1 MYFKLLGILLLSY
14 HLEKPLRD
22 SICRNFIGLMWL
34 DWIGLEWTWFYWI
47 GLECGLFWM
56 ALHSNGQHRTT
67 LNRTSLDSPGL
78 HWARNYAPDWNTPH
92 CTSVGG
98 TGLEW
103 TTALGFYGL
112 WMFRMEIHCN
122 LLAWMGLHLSGRD
135 WTGLDGTALDCY
147 RLCLTSPDCITL
159 HCLGLNWK
167 SPYRIVCIA
176 LDFTWKD
183 CSGFRKDR
191 LNHVFFKA
199 SARRAYLRQ
208 FAFRAY
214 EMQQWKSC
222 KLSLNCSLT

>member
-1 MYFKLLGILLLSY
+1 MITVISYWDLFHFLISFLIDQFFQVYFFALYFSG
-14 HLEKPLRD
+14 RD
-22 SICRNFIGLMWL
+22 W
-34 DWIGLEWTWFYWI
+34 
-47 GLECGLFWM
+47 
-56 ALHSNGQHRTT
+56 
-67 LNRTSLDSPGL
+67 
-78 HWARNYAPDWNTPH
+78 
-92 CTSVGG
+92 

-103 TTALGFYGL
+103 TIALGFYGL
-112 WMFRMEIHCN
+112 GMFRIEIHCN

-208 FAFRAY
+208 FAFRAH

>member
-1 MYFKLLGILLLSY
+1 MITVIIEIYFISSFHFFIDQFFQVYFKLLGILLLSY

-135 WTGLDGTALDCY
+135 WTVVRATRLDWTRRHCTSLHWIVIDCTWLHQTAL
-147 RLCLTSPDCITL
+147 
-159 HCLGLNWK
+159 HCT
-167 SPYRIVCIA
+167 V
-176 LDFTWKD
+176 LD
-183 CSGFRKDR
+183 
-191 LNHVFFKA
+191 
-199 SARRAYLRQ
+199 
-208 FAFRAY
+208 
-214 EMQQWKSC
+214 
-222 KLSLNCSLT
+222 